1 MGRSVLLIVNRSKP
15 DAVAALDEI
24 RALIARHGS
33 LAAEI
38 DADVAPLP
46 DARGAEL
53 VMVLGGDGT
62 LLAQARR
69 CVSFGQPLL
78 GVNFGSLGF
87 LAEFDLD
94 ALRRQAAHL
103 LGDGRLKLTTRTLL
117 RAQARSAQGGLAGDP
132 FFEGIAL
139 NDCVLTAGPPFR
151 MIELDISIDGD
162 TGPLLRGDGVIVS
175 TPIGSTA
182 YNVSAGGP
190 IVSPALDT
198 MTITPIAAHSLAFR
212 PIVVPGVSRLR
223 VRVLKANHGDAT
235 SGDNAGTTLMLDG
248 QDRTR
253 LREGDTVTIARHEQA
268 VRLVE
273 NQESSYWKIL
283 VKKLHWAAAPEMRN
297 RR

>member
-15 DAVAALDEI
+15 DAVAALGEI
-24 RALIARHGS
+24 RSLIAKHGS

-38 DADVAPLP
+38 DAESAPLS
-46 DARGAEL
+46 DAKGADL

-69 CVSFGQPLL
+69 CVEFGLPLI

-94 ALRRQAAHL
+94 ALRRQAAAL
-103 LGDGRLKLTTRTLL
+103 LADGRLRLATRTLL
-117 RAQARSAQGGLAGDP
+117 RAQARRGGGADP
-132 FFEGIAL
+132 FFEGLAL
-139 NDCVLTAGPPFR
+139 NDCVVTAGPPFR

-162 TGPLLRGDGVIVS
+162 AGPLLRGDGVVIS

-212 PIVVPGVSRLR
+212 PIVAPGSSRLR
-223 VRVLKANHGDAT
+223 IGVLKANHGDSAA
-235 SGDNAGTTLMLDG
+235 GAGGTTLMLDG
-248 QDRTR
+248 QQHTR
-253 LREGDTVTIARHEQA
+253 LREGDSVTISRHDKA

-273 NQESSYWKIL
+273 NTESSYWKIL
-283 VKKLHWAAAPEMRN
+283 VQKLRWAAAPEMRN